1 MPNEALRKK
10 NALLDWQN
18 EKKYQEKVLK
28 DPKATAKNKEYAKK
42 RIAEADAYIKKI
54 KGTK

>member
-42 RIAEADAYIKKI
+42 RITEADTYIKKL
-54 KGTK
+54 KGK